1 MPNKPLVR
9 LICGV
14 AFASSSALATA
25 QSTDALVDKYTMLAG
40 SKDNARILVGGLRN
54 SDDFKIGDTAFATPM
69 KKLGNG
75 EVNIA
80 LSLAEAKL
88 GEQNV
93 AEPTAAQLKAALEPI
108 LQMRADGK
116 GWGVIANS
124 LGFRL
129 GDLMRADQA
138 RQERI
143 ARSERADR
151 HFGRPDKPE
160 RPERPERPE
169 KPERADRGR

>member
-1 MPNKPLVR
+1 MSNKPLVR

-14 AFASSSALATA
+14 AFASSSALAMA
-25 QSTDALVDKYTMLAG
+25 QSTDALVEKYTTLAG
-40 SKDNARILVGGLRN
+40 SKDDARILVERLRK
-54 SDDFKIGDTAFATPM
+54 SER
-69 KKLGNG
+69 LGNG
-75 EVNIA
+75 EINIA
-80 LSLAEAKL
+80 LSLTEAKL

-151 HFGRPDKPE
+151 NFGRPEKPE

>member
-1 MPNKPLVR
+1 MSNTPLVR

-25 QSTDALVDKYTMLAG
+25 QSTDALVDKYTTLAG
-40 SKDNARILVGGLRN
+40 SKDNARILVDGLRTN
-54 SDDFKIGDTAFATPM
+54 E
-69 KKLGNG
+69 KLGNG

-88 GEQNV
+88 AEQNV
-93 AEPTAAQLKAALEPI
+93 AEPTAAQLEAALEPI

-116 GWGVIANS
+116 GWGAIANS

-129 GDLMRADQA
+129 GDVMRADQA

-151 HFGRPDKPE
+151 HFGRPEKPE

>member
-1 MPNKPLVR
+1 MSNKPLVR

-14 AFASSSALATA
+14 AFACSSALAAA
-25 QSTDALVDKYTMLAG
+25 QSTDALVDKYTTLAG
-40 SKDNARILVGGLRN
+40 SKDNARILVERLRK
-54 SDDFKIGDTAFATPM
+54 SER
-69 KKLGNG
+69 LGNG
-75 EVNIA
+75 EINIA

-151 HFGRPDKPE
+151 HFGRPEKPE